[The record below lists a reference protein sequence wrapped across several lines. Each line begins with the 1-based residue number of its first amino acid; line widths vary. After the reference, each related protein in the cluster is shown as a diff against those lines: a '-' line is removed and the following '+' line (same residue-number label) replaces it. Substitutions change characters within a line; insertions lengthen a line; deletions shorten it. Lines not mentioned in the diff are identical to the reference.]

1 MPSRSVL
8 QATLTADCDTSCG
21 LYLLNIRFL
30 NVSLSYNVPTLPTGG
45 IEYRKSKDTHKESAL
60 TLYPSAIRTRTIAS
74 RIFVTTSFA
83 ALLLLLAPARLAAQ
97 EHNHDAAPA
106 NAPSGNGSPVSAASI
121 KDARRPSSEVS
132 RANRGRFRIRAAR
145 VDKGPRLDGSLDD
158 DVWQLAT
165 TVDGFVQQEPQI
177 GEPATERTE
186 VRVLYDEK
194 HIYIGVYAFDS
205 DPSGIIA
212 TEMHRDSDRILEED
226 NFQVI
231 FDTFNDYRSGYMF
244 VTSPLGAKLEQQI
257 FEEGQSGGRGS
268 NSNINKNWDGV
279 WDVAT
284 RRTAEGWVA
293 EIEIPS
299 TTMRFRKNAEQE
311 WGINFERNI
320 RRKNEQV
327 FWAPIPK
334 AYSLTRVSLAGTLEG
349 IHDLDQGMDLRI
361 KPFVSTGYRFR
372 QFRNTSTLHKMLNDQ
387 GLDVKYGLTSGL
399 NLDVTVNTDFAQAEV
414 DEQQINLTRFALVF
428 PEKRD
433 FFLENAGLFN
443 VGMSSGEES
452 ADLFFSRRI
461 GLSDTG
467 QPIPIIA
474 GTRLTGKVGRNSV
487 ALMDI
492 QTDREFGLPGANFF
506 VSRYSRDILARSRV
520 GALFINKE
528 ASDHSHTNRTM
539 ALDTNLALTRS
550 LTINSFVAKT
560 STPGI
565 SSGDMAYFA
574 RIGFRSQAWD
584 NYIHFMDLQNNF
596 NPEVGF
602 IPRTGI
608 RTGKV
613 KFGPTPR
620 PGKFNIRLMEPMLV
634 VTYTMN
640 QQNELVSRR
649 VHHMVAF
656 HFNDGTY
663 LNFIL
668 NRDLERLDKPFE
680 IRRGLFIP
688 TGTYRFHSFTMQ
700 AKTNPAKRFY
710 AYADYVPQTFYGGD
724 RTDYKVGTGVRATR
738 QFSTEIEYRRNDV
751 DLPWGEF
758 EANLGIARVDYAISP
773 KMTLRSLIQYNSSTH
788 ETSTSVRFNWIYRPG
803 SDIYLVYNDLRGAM
817 TANMPRERQLVLKW
831 NYLLT
836 K

>member
-1 MPSRSVL
+1 MNLRL
-8 QATLTADCDTSCG
+8 HEIGALYFRNLSCG
-21 LYLLNIRFL
+21 NRA
-30 NVSLSYNVPTLPTGG
+30 G
-45 IEYRKSKDTHKESAL
+45 
-60 TLYPSAIRTRTIAS
+60 AS
-74 RIFVTTSFA
+74 RTGA
-83 ALLLLLAPARLAAQ
+83 
-97 EHNHDAAPA
+97 
-106 NAPSGNGSPVSAASI
+106 SPFLVAAASI
-121 KDARRPSSEVS
+121 VLLALMVAPQQVTGQDHQHPAPAANGSAAATPELLRV
-132 RANRGRFRIRAAR
+132 NRGRYRIRATQ
-145 VDKGPRLDGSLDD
+145 VQTGPRLDGSLDD
-158 DVWQLAT
+158 DVWKNAAKI
-165 TVDGFVQQEPQI
+165 DGFVQQEPQE
-177 GEPATERTE
+177 GAPTSERTE
-186 VRVLYDEK
+186 VRVLYDQH

-279 WDVAT
+279 WDVAA
-284 RRTAEGWVA
+284 RRTPEGWTA
-293 EIEIPS
+293 EIAIPS
-299 TTMRFRKNAEQE
+299 TTMRFGKSAEQE

-349 IHDLDQGMDLRI
+349 VHDLDQGLDLRI
-361 KPFVSTGYRFR
+361 KPFVSTGYGFKS
-372 QFRNTSTLHKMLNDQ
+372 FRNAPNSNKWLRDS
-387 GLDVKYGLTSGL
+387 GLDLKYGLTSGL

-461 GLSDTG
+461 GLSDAG

-474 GTRLTGKVGRNSV
+474 GTRLTGKVGPNSI

-492 QTDREFGLPGANFF
+492 QTDREFGIPGANFF
-506 VSRYSRDILARSRV
+506 VSRYSRDILARSRI
-520 GALFINKE
+520 GGLFINKE
-528 ASDHSHTNRTM
+528 ASDHSRFNRTM
-539 ALDTNLALTRS
+539 ALDTNLALNRN

-560 STPGI
+560 STSGR
-565 SSGDMAYFA
+565 SQGDMAYFA
-574 RIGFRSQAWD
+574 RVGWRSPSWD
-584 NYIHFMDLQNNF
+584 NYVHFMDLQDNF

-608 RTGKV
+608 RTAKA

-620 PGKFNIRLMEPMLV
+620 PGKFHIRLMEPMLV
-634 VTYTMN
+634 FTYTMDQNN
-640 QQNELVSRR
+640 QLVSRR
-649 VHHMVAF
+649 IHHMVAF
-656 HFNDGTY
+656 NFDDGTY
-663 LNFIL
+663 VNFIL
-668 NRDLERLDKPFE
+668 NRDLERLDKPFN
-680 IRRGLFIP
+680 IRSNVSILP
-688 TGTYRFHSFTMQ
+688 GTYRFHSFTMQ
-700 AKTNPAKRFY
+700 VKSNPAKRLY
-710 AYADYVPQTFYGGD
+710 AFADYIPQTFYGGD
-724 RTDYKVGTGVRATR
+724 RKDYKVGTGVRATR
-738 QFSTEIEYRRNDV
+738 QFSAELEYRRNDV
-751 DLPWGEF
+751 DLPVGEF

-773 KMTLRSLIQYNSSTH
+773 KMTLRSLVQYNSSTH
-788 ETSTSVRFNWIYRPG
+788 ETSTSVRFNWIYRAG
-803 SDIYLVYNDLRGAM
+803 SDIYLVFNDLRADL
-817 TANMPRERQLVLKW
+817 TANMPRDRQIVLKW
-831 NYLLT
+831 NYLLA